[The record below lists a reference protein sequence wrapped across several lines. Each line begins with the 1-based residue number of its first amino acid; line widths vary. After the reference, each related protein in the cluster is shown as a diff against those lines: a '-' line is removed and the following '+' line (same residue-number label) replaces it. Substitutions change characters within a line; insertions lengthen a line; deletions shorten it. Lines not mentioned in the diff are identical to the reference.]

1 MSILVNRQTRVIAQG
16 ITGNFGTFHSERMI
30 DYGTKLVAGV
40 TPNKGG
46 RTVHGVPVYD
56 TLREALQFHPADAT
70 ITFVP
75 APFVKEAFM
84 EAIEAEIGVVAGV
97 IEGMPVRDMIFIYHM
112 LKGSKTVL
120 LGPNS
125 PGIITPGECSI
136 GFMPGHVYRKGPV
149 GIVSRSGTFSY
160 QVADAVTQ
168 AGLGQ
173 SSCLGI
179 GGDPITGVTFIDIL
193 ELFEKD
199 PETEA
204 ILLIGEI
211 GRKAEEEAAEFIQ
224 NEVNKPVVAI
234 LAGASAPEGK
244 AMGHAGAIIAGGR
257 GSYASKVE
265 AFKRAKVPVAKTTR
279 EAAMLI
285 SEVVKKRSEE
295 KTEDSGNEV

>member
-1 MSILVNRQTRVIAQG
+1 MSILVNKETRVIAQG
-16 ITGNFGTFHSERMI
+16 ITGNFGTFHSQRMI
-30 DYGTKLVAGV
+30 EYGTKVVAGV

-46 RTVHGVPVYD
+46 MVVNGVPVYD
-56 TLREALQFHPADAT
+56 TLREAVKYHPADAT

-84 EAIEAEIGVVAGV
+84 EAIEAEMKVIAGV
-97 IEGMPVRDMIFIYHM
+97 IEGMPVKDMMLIYQM
-112 LKGSKTVL
+112 LKGTKTAL

-125 PGIITPGECSI
+125 PGIITPEECSM

-160 QVADAVTQ
+160 QVADAVTR
-168 AGLGQ
+168 AGMGE
-173 SSCLGI
+173 STCLGI

-193 ELFEKD
+193 KLFQKD

-224 NEVNKPVVAI
+224 REVNKPVVAI
-234 LAGASAPEGK
+234 IAGASAPEGK
-244 AMGHAGAIIAGGR
+244 TMGHAGAIITGGK

-265 AFKRAKVPVAKTTR
+265 TFKRAGVPVARTTQ
-279 EAAMLI
+279 EAAQFMADRLRL
-285 SEVVKKRSEE
+285 SKAKR
-295 KTEDSGNEV
+295 NN

>member
-1 MSILVNRQTRVIAQG
+1 MSILVNKETRVIAQG
-16 ITGNFGTFHSERMI
+16 ITGNFGTFHSQRMI
-30 DYGTKLVAGV
+30 EYGTKVVAGV

-46 RTVHGVPVYD
+46 MVVNGVPVYD
-56 TLREALQFHPADAT
+56 TLREAVKYHPADAT

-84 EAIEAEIGVVAGV
+84 EAIEAEMKVIAGV
-97 IEGMPVRDMIFIYHM
+97 IEGMPVKDMMLIYQM
-112 LKGSKTVL
+112 LKGTKTVL

-125 PGIITPGECSI
+125 PGIITPEECSM

-160 QVADAVTQ
+160 QVADAVTR
-168 AGLGQ
+168 GGMGE
-173 SSCLGI
+173 STCLGI

-193 ELFEKD
+193 RLFQKD

-224 NEVNKPVVAI
+224 SEVKKPVVAI
-234 LAGASAPEGK
+234 IAGASAPEGK
-244 AMGHAGAIIAGGR
+244 TMGHAGAIITGGK

-265 AFKRAKVPVAKTTR
+265 AFKRADVPVARTTQEVAR
-279 EAAMLI
+279 LMAERLRR
-285 SEVVKKRSEE
+285 SEVK
-295 KTEDSGNEV
+295 GNN